1 MLLGMQ
7 LRGLR
12 ERAGITREQA
22 GYEIRG
28 SESKISRMELGRV
41 SFKERD
47 VGDLLTLYGVT
58 ETKERGRLLELAR
71 EANALGWWHRYSNI
85 SPTWFQPYL
94 GLESAASMIRTYEVQ
109 FVPGL
114 LQTRDY
120 SRAVIRVG
128 FGKTHPDEVERR
140 VEMRTD
146 RQKIL
151 TKDNPPL
158 VWVLLDEAVLR
169 RPIGGKSVL
178 RGQVQALLDATELPN
193 VRLQMVPFEAG
204 GHAATG
210 GAFTIL
216 RFPDPEL
223 SDVVYVE
230 VLTSALYL
238 DKREDIDIYQEAM
251 SRLVVEAEE
260 PQKSRDYLI
269 QRLKELD
276 S

>member
-7 LRGLR
+7 LRNLR
-12 ERAGITREQA
+12 ERAAVTREQA

-58 ETKERGRLLELAR
+58 DPKERGRLLELAR
-71 EANALGWWHRYSNI
+71 DANALGWWHRYSNI

-120 SRAVIRVG
+120 SRAVIQVG
-128 FGKTHPDEVERR
+128 FAKTHPHEVERR
-140 VEMRTD
+140 VEMRTN

-151 TKDNPPL
+151 TKENPPL

-169 RPIGGKSVL
+169 RPIGGKAVL
-178 RGQVQALLDATELPN
+178 RGQIQALLDATEMPN

-230 VLTSALYL
+230 ALTSALYL
-238 DKREDIDIYQEAM
+238 DKREDIDIYAEAM
-251 SRLVVEAEE
+251 SRLVVEAEQ

-269 QRLKELD
+269 GRLKELD